1 MKKSVRIFST
11 VEKLSLYFAKTLS
24 EYISK
29 TPENRFFSL
38 ALSGGSTPK
47 VVFEIIA
54 LNFKNK
60 INWHKVIIFWGDE
73 RCVSPESDESNYKM
87 ASDSLLNR
95 IPIPDTNIF
104 RIKGENDPLS
114 EAKRYSEIVSKLIPF
129 VNGNP
134 QFDLIMLGLGEDGHT
149 ASIFPNNIHLFDSKN
164 LFEVSEHPD
173 TKQKRIT
180 ATGKIINNS
189 KTDFFLATG
198 RNKREKVYQIIENK
212 SECKLYPASLVD
224 PKHGELIWLLDNL
237 SAEQLNP
244 GTTIAK

>member
-1 MKKSVRIFST
+1 MNKSVRIFST
-11 VEKLSLYFAKTLS
+11 LEKLSLYFANTLS
-24 EYISK
+24 EYVSK
-29 TPENRFFSL
+29 TPEDHFFSL

-47 VVFEIIA
+47 VVFEFIA

-60 INWHKVIIFWGDE
+60 INWNKVIIFWGDE

-87 ASDSLLNR
+87 ASDSLLKR
-95 IPIPDTNIF
+95 IPIPDANIF
-104 RIKGENDPLS
+104 RIIGENDPVT
-114 EAKRYSEIVSKLIPF
+114 EAIRYSEIVSKHIPS

-180 ATGKIINNS
+180 ATGKVINNS
-189 KTDFFLATG
+189 KAVSFLATG
-198 RNKREKVYQIIENK
+198 KNKPEKVYQILEKK
-212 SECKLYPASLVD
+212 SEWKFYPASLVD
-224 PKHGELIWLLDNL
+224 PKNGELIWLLDNL

-244 GTTIAK
+244 GTINAK

>member
-24 EYISK
+24 ENVSK
-29 TPENRFFSL
+29 TPGDHFFSL

-47 VVFEIIA
+47 VVFEFIA
-54 LNFKNK
+54 LNFKNR

-104 RIKGENDPLS
+104 RIKGEEDPDA
-114 EAKRYSEIVSKLIPF
+114 ETKRYSEIVNKLIPS
-129 VNGNP
+129 VNGDP

-149 ASIFPNNIHLFDSKN
+149 ASIFPSNIHLFDSRE
-164 LFEVSEHPD
+164 LFEVSEHPK

-180 ATGKIINNS
+180 ATRKIINNS
-189 KTDFFLATG
+189 KAVFFIATG
-198 RNKREKVYQIIENK
+198 RNKSEKVYQVIEKK
-212 SECKLYPASLVD
+212 SKWKFYPASLVD
-224 PKHGELIWLLDNL
+224 PKKGELIWLLDNL
-237 SAEQLNP
+237 SAEQLSGKVTNE
-244 GTTIAK
+244 K

>member
-1 MKKSVRIFST
+1 MKKSVIIFST
-11 VEKLSLYFAKTLS
+11 VEKLSLYFAKTIS
-24 EYISK
+24 EYVNN
-29 TPENRFFSL
+29 TPADCFFSL

-47 VVFEIIA
+47 DVFEFIA
-54 LNFKNK
+54 SNFKNK
-60 INWHKVIIFWGDE
+60 INWSKVIIFWGDE

-95 IPIPDTNIF
+95 IQIPDTNIF
-104 RIKGENDPLS
+104 RIKGENDPVT
-114 EAKRYSEIVSKLIPF
+114 EAKRYSEIVSKLIPS

-189 KTDFFLATG
+189 KAVFFIATG
-198 RNKREKVYQIIENK
+198 RNKSEKVYRVIEKK
-212 SECKLYPASLVD
+212 SKWEFYPASLAD
-224 PKHGELIWLLDNL
+224 PKKGELIWLLDNL
-237 SAEQLNP
+237 SAEQLSGKVTNE
-244 GTTIAK
+244 K

>member
-24 EYISK
+24 EYVSK
-29 TPENRFFSL
+29 TPEDHFFSL

-47 VVFEIIA
+47 VVFEFIA

-60 INWHKVIIFWGDE
+60 INWNKVIIFWGDE

-87 ASDSLLNR
+87 ASESLLKR
-95 IPIPDTNIF
+95 IPIPDENIF
-104 RIKGENDPLS
+104 RILGENDPVT
-114 EAKRYSEIVSKLIPF
+114 EAIRYSEIVSKLIPS
-129 VNGNP
+129 VNSNP

-189 KTDFFLATG
+189 KAVSFLATG
-198 RNKREKVYQIIENK
+198 RNKPEKVYQILEK
-212 SECKLYPASLVD
+212 ESEWKFYPASLVD
-224 PKHGELIWLLDNL
+224 PKNGELIWLLDNL

-244 GTTIAK
+244 GTTNAK